1 MSPVRNQR
9 SDTAPGLKRT
19 CLAVALLFAGILGCQ
34 RSSLRGPLRPV
45 TVACTTQP
53 QSTLVHVALAKGYFE
68 QEGLKAEAQLH
79 TYGKAALQSL
89 LEHKAD
95 FATVAETPVMFN
107 VLKGEAFFV
116 IATIEASN
124 QNNAIVARRDA
135 GIASASNLKGKRIA
149 FTPGTTSDFF
159 LDSMLT
165 AHGLDRGTIQPIA
178 LKPEEMR
185 EAILG
190 RKVDAVCT
198 WNFPLTLIK
207 RDLGANGAVLFDRE
221 IYTETFNL
229 AASKALVETD
239 PETVKRF
246 LRALIKAEAFVV
258 KHPEEAQTIVAA
270 ATHTDPQLVREVWDA
285 FHYVVRLD
293 QTLLITLEDET
304 RWAMKRGLTDLKTMP
319 DFRKVIHEDSLRS
332 VQSEYVKTNR

>member
-1 MSPVRNQR
+1 M
-9 SDTAPGLKRT
+9 APGPIRA
-19 CLAVALLFAGILGCQ
+19 CLVLALLLSMTLGCQ
-34 RSSLRGPLRPV
+34 RAAYRGPLRPI
-45 TVACTTQP
+45 TVACTSQP
-53 QSTLVHVALAKGYFE
+53 QGTLVHVALAKGYFE
-68 QEGLKAEAQLH
+68 EEGLKAEAQLH

-107 VLKGEAFFV
+107 AAKGEAFCV
-116 IATIEASN
+116 IAIIEASN
-124 QNNAIVARRDA
+124 KNNAILARRDA
-135 GIASASNLKGKRIA
+135 GIAAPSDLPGKRIA

-165 AHGLDRGTIQPIA
+165 AHGLTRGTIQAIA
-178 LKPEEMR
+178 MKPEEMR

-207 RDLGANGAVLFDRE
+207 RDLGANGVVFFDRE

-229 AASKALVETD
+229 AASKAFVEAD
-239 PETVKRF
+239 PETVKQF
-246 LRALIKAEAFVV
+246 LRAMLKAETFVA
-258 KHPEEAQTIVAA
+258 KHPEEAKVIVAT
-270 ATHTDPQLVREVWDA
+270 ATHTDLQLVREVWDA

-319 DFRKVIHEDSLRS
+319 DYRKVIHEDSLRS
-332 VQSEYVKTNR
+332 VRPESVKTAL